1 MSELKSGEKKLTY
14 ENVFEYPIETDNI
27 FRLFLLTITGIT
39 IIVGN
44 YIPSFLFETESSPL
58 AIFSLTEFYDVD
70 KVFNTPPEVFFSNIF
85 LFLKPIVIQFTFVF
99 LIFGISYYIYKK
111 KPEKI
116 IKGNDLILIKDEKTF
131 EMLETLRI
139 KAGINDHVSYYTN
152 GNIRDFSGQVFGTGK
167 NLYLKAG
174 RGLLKI
180 ISLKNYVLFESIILH
195 EFSHIK
201 NKDIPKTYFAESV
214 LKIPFLIT
222 LAVSTFVMFFALI
235 KSIASKAFSS
245 ELTFLIVMEKAA
257 VYLNLFIQITGLL
270 IILFLLFRMLIR
282 SREYYADLRTAS
294 LLSDTSAQI
303 KFFDKSV
310 KKILEQNFIEKLFGY
325 HPSFTLRSDILKDPI
340 KIFKPSVN
348 ISFLNN
354 LISYI
359 FITVALVFGVSLLLL
374 IITLAGYSLLYLL
387 KGVLNEILHL
397 YLVYIEM
404 IMGTLAIAVFMLL
417 CGNVLRKSFFSQVDK
432 ILITQK
438 YDKSYKKI
446 LSELIRLSTFASLG
460 VICGYFLMPLYGFNI
475 LNIKNLI
482 SIPFV
487 FIITFTGFIILNS
500 FHYFWMDHKINNEYK
515 PDYSVPVLLR
525 LFEGVTIVMIFLSA
539 ILSFQFFTT
548 LIIS

>member
-1 MSELKSGEKKLTY
+1 MKM
-14 ENVFEYPIETDNI
+14 
-27 FRLFLLTITGIT
+27 FLNTRSRRI
-39 IIVGN
+39 
-44 YIPSFLFETESSPL
+44 ESSPL